1 VVSISPFLSLL
12 LIPALYSAFRPMR
25 RSHTSF
31 AVCSVL
37 GGVSGTLMALFWN
50 VQADAIFDRVT
61 HVNGAG
67 RLLFQTSAVVGF
79 LSHYVGTAL
88 VTKRW
93 TWWPAGPIG
102 AVALLVLSDIA
113 WAATRNHESSH
124 VFYDGFPARPLPAL
138 LMNAGLG
145 LSLVL
150 SCSLGVVA
158 FARMRAE
165 MRPEHRFIVNDSLAL
180 FSCATLF
187 GVLILAQVL
196 LALSTDD
203 ATSLIP
209 VIVSLA
215 VVFVVAAMLSTIHI
229 LGRARLRRWLARRK
243 EPEEYQMVVDGT
255 EANILFSALRL
266 PLYRYA
272 NREIVPKVAARCT
285 ALGLAPYRRKVA
297 LEAARW
303 VTTERTRKAELR
315 AHRPYHMLDP
325 KDARAIDWEIVTEA
339 QFHVERDD
347 LVYGDVFRVV
357 VLILGSALSSDI
369 EQRRKLP
376 SWHAEIAAIIGPM
389 LDNAGEQSSA
399 ASRHIFIERR
409 RGPRTTSV
417 RKAARWPMPVMTRPS
432 RAVALFMHPIVRAC
446 LAPVE
451 KKAHLYLS
459 RWLHSEH
466 LKLRLNR
473 NQAVVLLS
481 DRRRHL
487 SIYAHLDAV
496 RSVADRCTEQ
506 VFSIHQRRATVEAA
520 RWITFNLDNALR
532 DEEYRDPTDVSP
544 PVTAR
549 VPQIRAFLDQES
561 RLIADVYRILMLVVG
576 FGYLPEIARRR
587 EEPGWRHDAAALIRG
602 VLEERGMFDTIRR
615 EMEGGTHESA
625 ATAA

>member
-1 VVSISPFLSLL
+1 VVSVSPFLSLL
-12 LIPALYSAFRPMR
+12 LLPALYAAFRPIR
-25 RSHTSF
+25 RSRTSF
-31 AVCSVL
+31 AICSVV
-37 GGVSGTLMALFWN
+37 GGVSGTLMAVSWN
-50 VQADAIFDRVT
+50 VQADAIFDHIM

-88 VTKRW
+88 VTRRW
-93 TWWPAGPIG
+93 TWWPAGPIS
-102 AVALLVLSDIA
+102 AAALLVLSDIA
-113 WAATRNHESSH
+113 WAATRSYRSSQI
-124 VFYDGFPARPLPAL
+124 FYDGFPARPLPAL
-138 LMNAGLG
+138 LMNAGMG

-150 SCSLGVVA
+150 TCSLAVVA

-187 GVLILAQVL
+187 STLILAQVL

-203 ATSLIP
+203 ATSLTP
-209 VIVSLA
+209 VIVSFG
-215 VVFVVAAMLSTIHI
+215 VIFVVASMLSTIHI
-229 LGRARLRRWLARRK
+229 LGRARLRRWLVRRK

-285 ALGLAPYRRKVA
+285 ALGLTPYRRKVA

-315 AHRPYHMLDP
+315 VHRPYHMLDP
-325 KDARAIDWEIVTEA
+325 KDARAIDGEIVTEA

-357 VLILGSALSSDI
+357 VLVLGSALSSDI

-376 SWHAEIAAIIGPM
+376 GWHAEIAAIIGPV
-389 LDNAGEQSSA
+389 LDNAGEQGS

-409 RGPRTTSV
+409 RGLRTTSE
-417 RKAARWPMPVMTRPS
+417 RKANSRPTPVITGLARPAT
-432 RAVALFMHPIVRAC
+432 LFRYPIMRAC
-446 LAPVE
+446 LVPVE
-451 KKAHLYLS
+451 KKVQLYLA
-459 RWLHSEH
+459 RWLRSEH

-487 SIYAHLDAV
+487 SIYAHPDAV
-496 RSVADRCTEQ
+496 RSVADRCTEHA
-506 VFSIHQRRATVEAA
+506 FSIHQRRATVEAA
-520 RWITFNLDNALR
+520 RWITLDLDNALR

-544 PVTAR
+544 PMTAR

-561 RLIADVYRILMLVVG
+561 RLVADVYRILMLVIG
-576 FGYLPEIARRR
+576 SGHLPEIARRH

-602 VLEERGMFDTIRR
+602 VLEERGMFDAIRR